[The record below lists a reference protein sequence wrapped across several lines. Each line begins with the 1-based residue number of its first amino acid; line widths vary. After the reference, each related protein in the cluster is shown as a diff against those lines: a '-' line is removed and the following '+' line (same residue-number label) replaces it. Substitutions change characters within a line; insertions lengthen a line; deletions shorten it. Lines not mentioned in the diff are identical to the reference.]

1 MKLKYYWRF
10 VQKLGTKSDIS
21 YKVFVCQGLVKAGYV
36 RGDTLLGAPYDF
48 RKAANEQGKHFKDE
62 QEN

>member
-1 MKLKYYWRF
+1 MKLKYCQRLAR
-10 VQKLGTKSDIS
+10 KLNDIS
-21 YKVFVCQGLVKAGYV
+21 YKVFVCQGLVKDGYV

-48 RKAANEQGKHFKDE
+48 RRAANEQGKHFKDE

>member
-1 MKLKYYWRF
+1 MKLKYYWRL
-10 VQKLGTKSDIS
+10 VQKLATKSDIS

-36 RGDTLLGAPYDF
+36 RGHTLLGAPYDF
-48 RKAANEQGKHFKDE
+48 RKAANEQGK